1 MPTAPND
8 SVPGVAATSNSS
20 LAHRVLLNDDLLTII
35 FETFNLQTRKDMT
48 TCASAARVC
57 RAWDRPASCQPW
69 RVISNPLP
77 LYNILDRVPGNMSLY
92 CYVRTEYEKYLS
104 EVTS

>member
-1 MPTAPND
+1 MPSTAPND
-8 SVPGVAATSNSS
+8 SVPGVACSS
-20 LAHRVLLNDDLLTII
+20 PVHNVLLNDDLLTVI
-35 FETFNLQTRKDMT
+35 FETFDVHTSEDMA
-48 TCASAARVC
+48 TCAKAARVC
-57 RAWDRPASCQPW
+57 RAWDRPTSCQPW

-77 LYNILDRVPGNMSLY
+77 LYNILDRVPGNMLLY